1 MRLGVVICSQC
12 KQVKGV
18 NLSSKTT
25 KCAGC
30 GKTFTLEKLKI
41 YYETDSQEKLRKA
54 IGLLNA
60 ELDEK
65 GDTFKKF
72 FYDKNQSKRKRFK
85 QSI

>member
-1 MRLGVVICSQC
+1 MRLGVIVCPQC

-30 GKTFTLEKLKI
+30 GKTHTLEKMKI
-41 YYETDSQEKLRKA
+41 YYKTESQEKLRQA

-60 ELDEK
+60 GLDGK
-65 GDTFKKF
+65 SDSFKKLL
-72 FYDKNQSKRKRFK
+72 YDKKEPKRKPFK
-85 QSI
+85 RLI

>member
-1 MRLGVVICSQC
+1 MRLGVIVCPQC

-30 GKTFTLEKLKI
+30 GKTLTLDKLKI
-41 YYETDSQEKLRKA
+41 YYETDSQEKLRQA

-60 ELDEK
+60 ELDGK
-65 GDTFKKF
+65 SDVFKKLL
-72 FYDKNQSKRKRFK
+72 YDKKRIETKT
-85 QSI
+85 I

>member
-1 MRLGVVICSQC
+1 MRLGVIVCPQC

-30 GKTFTLEKLKI
+30 GKILTLEKMKI
-41 YYETDSQEKLRKA
+41 YYETDSQEKLRQA

-60 ELDEK
+60 ELDGK
-65 GDTFKKF
+65 SVAFKKLLN
-72 FYDKNQSKRKRFK
+72 DKHE
-85 QSI
+85 